1 MFFRL
6 IKTDFKRITGY
17 GIYMIIAAFVIMSV
31 LLGLAIKA
39 DDILYSDDDQA
50 PLNIGIVMSAD
61 SKMARMAYSTIEDMD
76 SYRTSCVFTKAQL
89 YRCLKIKSCLQ

>member
-39 DDILYSDDDQA
+39 DDILYSDDDQT

-61 SKMARMAYSTIEDMD
+61 SKWRAWLT
-76 SYRTSCVFTKAQL
+76 QP
-89 YRCLKIKSCLQ
+89 

>member
-39 DDILYSDDDQA
+39 DDILYSDDDQT

-61 SKMARMAYSTIEDMD
+61 SKNGAHGLLNHRGHG
-76 SYRTSCVFTKAQL
+76 QL
-89 YRCLKIKSCLQ
+89 PHIMRVH